1 MNMTKSKVILAIAF
15 VTVLH
20 GCATP
25 STHLAPAGANIA
37 RFDSQTQKAVQKDI
51 EDRGWVFFGIQPN
64 RELAT
69 EAMQF
74 VNPSTV
80 KRFGN
85 VARVSTYNAFATQVT
100 PARLGAMLIETQFD
114 CVARTSQIIG
124 IDAYSDLYAKVHI
137 VSSRTAAEVKP
148 VVVNSSNDVVMV
160 AACTG
165 KLEALERASTK
176 SASNNGKI

>member
-1 MNMTKSKVILAIAF
+1 MMLKQNFALTIAL
-15 VTVLH
+15 VSMLQ

-25 STHLAPAGANIA
+25 AVQLAPPGATIA
-37 RFDSQTQKAVQKDI
+37 RFDAQTQEAVQKDI
-51 EDRGWVFFGIQPN
+51 EGRGWVYFGIQPN

-80 KRFGN
+80 TRFGN
-85 VARVSTYNAFATQVT
+85 VARVSTYNAFASKVT
-100 PARLGAMLIETQFD
+100 AAKMGSMVIETQFD
-114 CVARTSQIIG
+114 CMARTSQIIG
-124 IDAYSDLYAKVHI
+124 IDAYSDQYAKVHI
-137 VSSRTAAEVKP
+137 VSTRTPTEVKP

-165 KLEALERASTK
+165 RLEALNRASTK
-176 SASNNGKI
+176 PTTDNGKI

>member
-1 MNMTKSKVILAIAF
+1 VITNKLNVALTTALLA
-15 VTVLH
+15 VLQ

-25 STHLAPAGANIA
+25 AAQLAQPAANIA
-37 RFDSQTQKAVQKDI
+37 RFDLPTQKAVQKEI
-51 EDRGWVFFGIQPN
+51 EARGWIYFGMQPN

-80 KRFGN
+80 ARFGN
-85 VARVSTYNAFATQVT
+85 VARVSTYNAFASKVT
-100 PARLGAMLIETQFD
+100 AAGLGSMVIETQFD

-124 IDAYSDLYAKVHI
+124 IEAYADHYAKVHV
-137 VSSRTAAEVKP
+137 VSTRTPTAVKP
-148 VVVNSSNDVVMV
+148 VVVHSSNDVVMV

-165 KLEALERASTK
+165 KLEALNRGSINSTT
-176 SASNNGKI
+176 NNSKI